1 MTPIDAALAEGASH
15 GAPADADPDALAAE
29 AARGAPD
36 PATRGVRVH
45 PTAIV
50 HPTARLGE
58 HVEVGPWAIIGEKC
72 ELGDGCVI
80 AARATLERNVR
91 LGRNVRVGSST
102 ILGGDPQD
110 LKFRGE
116 DTWVEVGDDTVIRE
130 FTHVNRGTTQ
140 SYRTTIGRN
149 AFVMSFVHLAH
160 DCHVG
165 DGVILVNNSQLAG
178 HVTVEEKA
186 IVAGLTAVHQF
197 VRIGRHAFVGGCS
210 RVVKD
215 VPPFVKA
222 VGNPVRLFG
231 LNTLGLQ
238 RSGFDDATLAEL
250 KRAYRMLFRSD
261 LPLTAAVE
269 RGRAELDM
277 SRPSVQALLDFVS
290 DSARGVGF

>member
-1 MTPIDAALAEGASH
+1 VTPVTASEPPRAA
-15 GAPADADPDALAAE
+15 D
-29 AARGAPD
+29 
-36 PATRGVRVH
+36 TRVH

-50 HPTARLGE
+50 DSGAELGSG
-58 HVEVGPWAIIGEKC
+58 VEVGPWAIVGPGC
-72 ELGDGCVI
+72 VVGDGCVI

-91 LGRNVRVGSST
+91 LGRNVRIGSST

-116 DTWVEVGDDTVIRE
+116 ETFVEVGDDTVIRE

-140 SYRTTIGRN
+140 SYRTTIGRG
-149 AFVMSFVHLAH
+149 AFVMSYVHLAH

-222 VGNPVRLFG
+222 VGNPVKLFG
-231 LNTLGLQ
+231 LNSVGLQ
-238 RSGFDDATLAEL
+238 RSGFSDETIAEL
-250 KRAYRMLFRSD
+250 KRAYRLLFRSD
-261 LPLTAAVE
+261 LPLRAAVE
-269 RGRAELDM
+269 RARHELDVG
-277 SRPSVQALLDFVS
+277 RPEVLGLLDFVES
-290 DSARGVGF
+290 SPRGVGF

>member
-1 MTPIDAALAEGASH
+1 MTPAEGVV
-15 GAPADADPDALAAE
+15 APAHPAADVDPATLAAE
-29 AARGAPD
+29 VARGVSE
-36 PATRGVRVH
+36 PASRGVRIH
-45 PTAIV
+45 PTALV
-50 HPTARLGE
+50 HPGARLGE
-58 HVEVGPWAIIGEKC
+58 HVEVGPWAIVGDRC
-72 ELGDGCVI
+72 EVGDGCVI
-80 AARATLERNVR
+80 AARATLEHYVK

-116 DTWVEVGDDTVIRE
+116 ETWVEVGDDTVIRE

-140 SYRTTIGRN
+140 SYRTTIGKG
-149 AFVMSFVHLAH
+149 AFVMSYVHLAH

-222 VGNPVRLFG
+222 VGNPVKLFG

-238 RSGFDDATLAEL
+238 RSGFDDETLAEL
-250 KRAYRMLFRSD
+250 KRAYRLLFRSD
-261 LPLTAAVE
+261 LLLTAAVE
-269 RGRAELDM
+269 RGRTELDM
-277 SRPSVQALLDFVS
+277 SRPSVRTLLDFVADS
-290 DSARGVGF
+290 DRGVGF